1 MIRRPPRSTPLYSSA
16 ASDVYKRQLHYILIL
31 ANCLSWIFR
40 FLHIVPGALHPCITA
55 KAHPGKITPNGRGSW
70 LAIHSI
76 ASCRT
81 ELKTNLVFYFQVR
94 EIGWDME
101 CAPQSR
107 QL

>member
-1 MIRRPPRSTPLYSSA
+1 MSIFYNVVRATIARFCTFWFKLIDLVS
-16 ASDVYKRQLHYILIL
+16 LIL

-40 FLHIVPGALHPCITA
+40 FLHIVPVALHPCITA

-94 EIGWDME
+94 EIGWDIS
-101 CAPQSR
+101 PK
-107 QL
+107 